1 MKSRLGQRKMNGL
14 HDTIICHSHT
24 VREKSRYA
32 IKVLATKTKKTNKLA
47 SIVILS
53 YT

>member
-1 MKSRLGQRKMNGL
+1 MKSRLRQRKTNGL

-32 IKVLATKTKKTNKLA
+32 IKVIATKTKKTKLA
-47 SIVILS
+47 SIEILS
-53 YT
+53 YR